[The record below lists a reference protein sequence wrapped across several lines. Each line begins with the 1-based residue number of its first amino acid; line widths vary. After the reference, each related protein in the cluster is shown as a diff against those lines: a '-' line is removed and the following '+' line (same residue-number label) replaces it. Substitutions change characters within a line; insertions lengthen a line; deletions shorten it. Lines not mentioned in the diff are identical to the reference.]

1 MTENTQTQILN
12 KLEMVITVTQRNEKW
27 LSELSTS
34 VDELKSDVAD
44 LKSDVADLKFRVS
57 GLERDVAEV
66 KFGQE
71 KILKEFIALNRGMN
85 TLAGNVLRMEG
96 RVDDIEIRL
105 GG

>member
-44 LKSDVADLKFRVS
+44 LKFRVS

-66 KFGQE
+66 KIGQE
-71 KILKEFIALNRGMN
+71 KILKEFVALNRGMN

>member
-27 LSELSTS
+27 LNEISTS
-34 VDELKSDVAD
+34 VDE

-66 KFGQE
+66 KIGQE
-71 KILKEFIALNRGMN
+71 KILKEFVALNRGMN

-96 RVDDIEIRL
+96 PVDDIEIRL

>member
-44 LKSDVADLKFRVS
+44 LKFRVS
-57 GLERDVAEV
+57 GLERDVAEI